1 VPEEGFVVEQGDLG
15 GWGLVEV
22 MSARELPICS
32 ATSCCVKD
40 IDKLVINVMIEAL
53 STEEATKR
61 EDV

>member
-1 VPEEGFVVEQGDLG
+1 VPEEGFVIEQGDLG
-15 GWGLVEV
+15 SWGLVEV

-40 IDKLVINVMIEAL
+40 VNELIIKVMIEAL
-53 STEEATKR
+53 SAEELTKG

>member
-1 VPEEGFVVEQGDLG
+1 MPEESFVVEQGDLC

-32 ATSCCVKD
+32 ATSCCIKEVN
-40 IDKLVINVMIEAL
+40 KLVINVMIEAL
-53 STEEATKR
+53 SAEKTTKG